1 MTLAI
6 VTPSHRPDLRRFERL
21 HRSVLRHTGPEVSHY
36 VLVPRPDVKEFT
48 ALASP
53 RLTVLCQTDVI
64 PGHFLSTT
72 PLSRIPRLPRGYRIT
87 SVNLARPW
95 PPVRGWIQQ
104 QLVKIAFSA
113 SLDTDVV
120 LMIDSDVVL
129 VRSLEE
135 STFRRGSQVRHYR
148 LPHGVSAAMH
158 RHLGWRTGAAT
169 ILGLAAPSIDFADY
183 NAGLISWS
191 PALLRALTRR
201 VEEVSSRPW
210 ATLLGSRL
218 DISEYFLHGE
228 FLASGLVARERYYC
242 SDQSLCHNC
251 WDELTPDRVDDF
263 IASMPATDVAL
274 LVQSNSGTRETVL
287 DQVVNTLEAS

>member
-21 HRSVLRHTGPEVSHY
+21 HRSVLRHTGPDVRHY
-36 VLVPRPDVKEFT
+36 VLVPRPDVTEFR
-48 ALASP
+48 ALSSQ

-72 PLSRIPRLPRGYRIT
+72 PLSRIPHLPRGYRIT
-87 SVNLARPW
+87 SVNLSRPW

-104 QLVKIAFSA
+104 QLVKLAFTA
-113 SLDTDVV
+113 SLDEDVV
-120 LMIDSDVVL
+120 VMIDSDVVL
-129 VRSLEE
+129 VRSIDE
-135 STFRRGSQVRHYR
+135 SIFRRGSQVRHYR
-148 LPHGVSAAMH
+148 LPHGVSADMH
-158 RHLGWRTGAAT
+158 RHLGWRTSAAKL
-169 ILGLAAPSIDFADY
+169 LGLQEPSRDFADY

-191 PALLRALTRR
+191 PALLRALTERL
-201 VEEVSSRPW
+201 EEVNSRPW

-228 FLASGLVARERYYC
+228 FLASTLIADDRYYC
-242 SDQSLCHNC
+242 SEHSLCHSC
-251 WDELTPDRVDDF
+251 WDELTPDRVEPF

-274 LVQSNSGTRETVL
+274 LVQSNSGTSEAVL
-287 DQVVNTLEAS
+287 DQVVSTLERS